1 MESDSFIYIYI
12 YIYFKK
18 LCCVRVG
25 CSLDEIIKIL
35 AGFYTNAESAQAGS
49 ITPQQCQRA
58 AAHR

>member
-1 MESDSFIYIYI
+1 
-12 YIYFKK
+12 